1 MKQGLMFREILTL
14 AYLAFKKRKGL
25 EVVQKLKKVKPS
37 DDETRMEKVKVETYV
52 DSKETNN
59 EMDGSFQISPRKD
72 TSVKFLH
79 NLLRLRRLAGKSSV
93 SGVDV
98 EYLLK
103 PQESRTRTSIES
115 MEKKLDEKLSS
126 HS

>member
-1 MKQGLMFREILTL
+1 MKQGLMFREILTP
-14 AYLAFKKRKGL
+14 AYLASKKRKAL

-37 DDETRMEKVKVETYV
+37 DDETQMEKVTVETYV

-79 NLLRLRRLAGKSSV
+79 NLLRLRRL
-93 SGVDV
+93 
-98 EYLLK
+98 
-103 PQESRTRTSIES
+103 
-115 MEKKLDEKLSS
+115 
-126 HS
+126 